1 MSTSQRRI
9 DLSSLPDARVFES
22 GDQAMIEIP
31 AKWPSSVC
39 RCFPVAVSQI
49 LIVASAADGV
59 SWWWTLG
66 QLGL

>member
-1 MSTSQRRI
+1 
-9 DLSSLPDARVFES
+9 
-22 GDQAMIEIP
+22 MIEIP
-31 AKWPSSVC
+31 AKWPSNVC

-66 QLGL
+66 QLRV